1 MTDAAWNGKKV
12 LVTGG
17 AGFIGS
23 TLVLRLAAL
32 GAQVTVA
39 DAMLPEY
46 GGNLFNLESVRDR
59 ICVQMADVRDE
70 HIMALLAQGVDVVF
84 HLAAQVSHVKSLS
97 DPYPDI
103 DINIKG
109 TVALM
114 EAVRKTAPGAVVV
127 RSGTR
132 GEYGASATLPVNE
145 DAPTQ
150 PRGLYE
156 ISLLANEKIMLMY
169 HASHKMKTVHL
180 RITNTYGPRAQ
191 MRSSH
196 YGVANWL
203 ERLALDGTPITLM
216 GDGLQKRDFLYV
228 DDCVDAM
235 MRAAVTPAAWGE
247 VINIGDDHPSSFRDL
262 AESIVRAVPG
272 ASIQYIDYTP
282 ERRALEPG
290 DFYSDITKAGRILG
304 WRPTVALQEGVQRTV
319 DYYRAHRA
327 QYW

>member
-1 MTDAAWNGKKV
+1 MTDATWNGKKV

-59 ICVQMADVRDE
+59 IRVQMADVRDE
-70 HIMALLAQGVDVVF
+70 HIMALLAEGVDVVF

-203 ERLALDGTPITLM
+203 VRLALDGTPITLM

-290 DFYSDITKAGRILG
+290 DFYSDISKAGRILG

>member
-1 MTDAAWNGKKV
+1 MLEATWNGKKV

-59 ICVQMADVRDE
+59 IRVQMADVRDE
-70 HIMALLAQGVDVVF
+70 HIMALLAEGVDVVF

-169 HASHKMKTVHL
+169 HASHKLKTVHL

-203 ERLALDGTPITLM
+203 VRLALDGTPITLM

-228 DDCVDAM
+228 DDCVDAL

-262 AESIVRAVPG
+262 AQSIVRAVPG

-290 DFYSDITKAGRILG
+290 DFYSDISKAGRILG

>member
-1 MTDAAWNGKKV
+1 MTDATWNGKKV

-59 ICVQMADVRDE
+59 IRVQMADVRDE
-70 HIMALLAQGVDVVF
+70 HIMALLAEGVDVVF

-169 HASHKMKTVHL
+169 HASHKLKTVHL

-203 ERLALDGTPITLM
+203 VRLALDGTPITLM

>member
-1 MTDAAWNGKKV
+1 MTEQSWQGKHV

-23 TLVLRLAAL
+23 TLVLRLVGL

-46 GGNLFNLESVRDR
+46 GGNLFNLDPVRGKVR
-59 ICVQMADVRDE
+59 VQMADVRDE

-97 DPYPDI
+97 DPYTDI

-114 EAVRKTAPGAVVV
+114 EAVRKVAPGAVVV

-156 ISLLANEKIMLMY
+156 ISLLTNEKIMLMY
-169 HASHKMKTVHL
+169 HTAHKLKTVHL

-203 ERLALDGTPITLM
+203 VRLALDGAPITLM

-228 DDCVDAM
+228 DDCVEALL
-235 MRAAVTPAAWGE
+235 RAAITPAAWGE

-262 AESIVRAVPG
+262 AESIVRAVPEVG
-272 ASIQYIDYTP
+272 IQYIDFTP
-282 ERRALEPG
+282 ERKALEPG
-290 DFYSDITKAGRILG
+290 DFYSDITKAGRVLG
-304 WRPTVALQEGVQRTV
+304 WRPQVTLDEGVRRTVA
-319 DYYRAHRA
+319 YYREHGA